1 MQIIKLKENRKI
13 KYYIKFYLIFILLFS
28 CAFSQ
33 DKVEVSYGNGTST
46 LSNISYKVSDYNNGI
61 LFDFSI
67 NRLSS
72 KLKDSKFSFGGPNP
86 YDFDSFFDGY
96 MSVLIGIASSSISGI
111 DMKMS
116 SLENPNETIDFKI
129 KKLNMY
135 LNEWDIFVDENFL
148 EDDFGSLSGKI
159 KFNLQGFSFSVG
171 NGLRQSFSSEELAL
185 LSVIEDI
192 LISKVDSELSYF
204 DNILNYKGNITT
216 SLGKCDLELKYL
228 IPRSIYEPVYIDNF
242 ELKISNID
250 QSLKPFLELMFAA
263 SEVPFNKTSNGYSLK
278 MSGTTNNPRIY

>member
-1 MQIIKLKENRKI
+1 M
-13 KYYIKFYLIFILLFS
+13 KYYIKFNLIFILLISF
-28 CAFSQ
+28 AFSQ

-72 KLKDSKFSFGGPNP
+72 KLKDSRFSFGGPTV
-86 YDFDSFFDGY
+86 YDFDDFFEGY

-111 DMKMS
+111 EMKMS
-116 SLENPNETIDFKI
+116 SLENPNETINFNI
-129 KKLNMY
+129 KRLNMT

-159 KFNLQGFSFSVG
+159 KFNLQGLSFSIG
-171 NGLRQSFSSEELAL
+171 NGLRQSFSSEEIAL
-185 LSVIEDI
+185 LSVIEGVM
-192 LISKVDSELSYF
+192 ISKADSELSYF
-204 DNILNYKGNITT
+204 DNMLSYKGNITT
-216 SLGKCDLELKYL
+216 SLGKCDLEFKYL

-250 QSLKPFLELMFAA
+250 QSLKPFLELMF
-263 SEVPFNKTSNGYSLK
+263 SSSQLPFNKSSYGYSLK
-278 MSGTTNNPRIY
+278 MSGTTNNPRFY